1 MFNKATTIYFVGA
14 IILLSSGCQM
24 REIKETIFTDITGE
38 GRDNTQL
45 VMDKGY
51 CDMVVSANAYVHF
64 RDCMLSK
71 GWEYHHVYY

>member
-1 MFNKATTIYFVGA
+1 MLKSAVLIC
-14 IILLSSGCQM
+14 ILSSITLILSGCQM
-24 REIKETIFTDITGE
+24 REIKERVYTDITGE

-51 CDMVVSANAYVHF
+51 CDMIVSANAYVHY

-71 GWEYHHVYY
+71 GWKYHHTYK